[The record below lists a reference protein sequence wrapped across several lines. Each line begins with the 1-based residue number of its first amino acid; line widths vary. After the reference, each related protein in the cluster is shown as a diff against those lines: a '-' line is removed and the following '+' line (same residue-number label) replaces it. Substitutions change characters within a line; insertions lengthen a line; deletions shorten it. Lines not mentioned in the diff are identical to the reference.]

1 MVMVMT
7 VAVVVVVIVV
17 MVMIMTVV
25 SSSTTPIISGAAP
38 TAILSQP
45 LVLCRCHRDL

>member
-7 VAVVVVVIVV
+7 VAVAVVV
-17 MVMIMTVV
+17 VMIMTVV

>member
-1 MVMVMT
+1 MVMT
-7 VAVVVVVIVV
+7 VAVAMVMIVVV
-17 MVMIMTVV
+17 VMIMTVV

>member
-1 MVMVMT
+1 MT
-7 VAVVVVVIVV
+7 VAV
-17 MVMIMTVV
+17 VMIMTVV

-45 LVLCRCHRDL
+45 VVLCRCHGDL

>member
-7 VAVVVVVIVV
+7 VAVAVVVV